1 MVNPSSRGPIHVCIV
16 TTAHGVDDKRVN
28 SKIAHS
34 FRKAGFRVTWVGPG
48 NAFYDQKNYNR
59 DGIDFVLGPPIH
71 GRVDRLLAA
80 RRIKPLAEKIPDV
93 DVYFSPDPDAAPIS
107 ARLARKKGAR
117 SIFDIHEIYHGALL
131 ERWLFGKRIE
141 MAREWMRRR
150 IGRACEACDLVVGV
164 SDSVLDPVFQDSA
177 RRLVVRSCAPSW
189 FADGPPADV
198 CGAGRPPFTI
208 MQGKGFLSYGTDS
221 VLKAMELVQ
230 REAPGPR
237 VVVMATGDPATD
249 PTAIELRALAERQG
263 ITDALV
269 IHHGVPLQ
277 EMPEVLR
284 GCDAGLIS
292 YQRNLGVD
300 ILPNRLF
307 EYLAMGIPVI
317 APNYARE
324 IARIV
329 DREQCGVLV
338 DFERP
343 EEIAR
348 AIIHLSQHPETC
360 REMGRRGR
368 EGFLARHN
376 LEVEVEPLLERI
388 RGWYPEKAGIRN

>member
-1 MVNPSSRGPIHVCIV
+1 MANPSSRGPIHVCIV
-16 TTAHGVDDKRVN
+16 TTAHPVDDVRVN
-28 SKIAHS
+28 NKMAHA

-48 NAFYDQKNYNR
+48 NAFFDQKNYNR
-59 DGIDFVLGPPIH
+59 DGIEFVLGPPIN
-71 GRVDRLLAA
+71 GRLDRLRSA
-80 RRIKPLAEKIPDV
+80 RHIRRLAEKVPDV
-93 DVYFSPDPDAAPIS
+93 DVYYSPDPDSAPIS
-107 ARLARKKGAR
+107 ARLARARGAR

-131 ERWLFGKRIE
+131 ERWFFGRHIA
-141 MAREWMRRR
+141 MASEWMRRR
-150 IGRACEACDLVVGV
+150 IARTCEACDLVMGV
-164 SDSVLDPVFQDSA
+164 SDSVLDPVFQDPS

-198 CGAGRPPFTI
+198 RGEGRPAFTI
-208 MQGKGFLSYGTDS
+208 MQGKGFLSYGTHT
-221 VLKAMELVQ
+221 VLKAMELVH

-249 PTAIELRALAERQG
+249 PTSLELKAIAERQG
-263 ITDALV
+263 ISDALV
-269 IHHGVPLQ
+269 IHRGVPLQ
-277 EMPEVLR
+277 EMPGVLR

-300 ILPNRLF
+300 ILPNRIF
-307 EYLAMGIPVI
+307 EYLALGIPVI
-317 APNYARE
+317 APDYARE

-329 DREQCGVLV
+329 NREQCGVLV

-348 AIIHLSQHPETC
+348 AILQLYRDPEAC

-376 LEVEVEPLLERI
+376 LEVEVAPLLDRI
-388 RGWYPEKAGIRN
+388 RAWYPGKAGTPC